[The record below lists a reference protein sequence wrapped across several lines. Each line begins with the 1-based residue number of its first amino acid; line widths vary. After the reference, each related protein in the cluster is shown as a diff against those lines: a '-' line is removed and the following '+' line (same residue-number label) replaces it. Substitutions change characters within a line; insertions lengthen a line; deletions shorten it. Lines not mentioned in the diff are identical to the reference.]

1 VTTLAVRAGV
11 LGAALVLEHVPDLVR
26 YGSKP
31 MREQARLPELTAAL
45 RTYEQVLAYPPHQ
58 VFLGNL
64 RPEELWEL
72 SRPWWK
78 TSESNG
84 VRPPTN
90 GRLKFGRTGPY
101 GELMPQDEYYR
112 LLEELDQFDLVK
124 LGAEPNESAGEIPLF
139 DGGQIVGAFAPA
151 HERDEA
157 LQATVLL
164 ENLAC
169 KASGVHALRVLLE
182 QTGADP
188 GSIEYAVGCGEEA
201 IGDRYQRG
209 GGALAK
215 AIAEACGLERA
226 SGADVK
232 AFCAA
237 PVHALIVAGALVESG
252 AYERV
257 VVVAGGSLAKLGMKF
272 VGALDHGVPVLEDV
286 LAGMAVLVGPAA
298 DVPVLRLDAVGR
310 HQIGSGSSQQALL
323 TDIVVRPLERLGR
336 KITDVE
342 RYSTELHDPEITE
355 PGGGGDVPDRNYRM
369 LAGLAVLRGE
379 LDKAAIP
386 GFAREHGLPGFA
398 PTQGHIA
405 SAVPWLPHALER
417 LAAGELRSTML
428 MAKGSL
434 FLGRMTQLW
443 DGASITL
450 EG

>member
-1 VTTLAVRAGV
+1 VSTRRAGI

-31 MREQARLPELTAAL
+31 SRERGRLPELLASL
-45 RTYEQVLAYPPHQ
+45 RTYDQALAYPPHQ
-58 VFLGNL
+58 VFIGNG
-64 RPEELWEL
+64 RPEELWERE
-72 SRPWWK
+72 RPWWQA
-78 TSESNG
+78 NG
-84 VRPPTN
+84 AGSRR
-90 GRLKFGRTGPY
+90 GSF
-101 GELMPQDEYYR
+101 GELMPQAEYYA
-112 LLEELDQFDLVK
+112 LLAELDQFDLVR
-124 LGAEPNESAGEIPLF
+124 LGAEPDEGAGELPLYEG
-139 DGGQIVGAFAPA
+139 DRVVGAFASA
-151 HERDEA
+151 HEQDES
-157 LQATVLL
+157 LQAQVLL
-164 ENLAC
+164 ENLCC
-169 KASGVHALRVLLE
+169 KASGVHALRFLLDA
-182 QTGADP
+182 GGIDRDR
-188 GSIEYAVGCGEEA
+188 IEYAIGCGEEA
-201 IGDRYQRG
+201 VGDRYQRG
-209 GGALAK
+209 GGALGK

-226 SGADVK
+226 SGSDVK

-252 AYERV
+252 AYDRV

-272 VGALDHGVPVLEDV
+272 HGALDHGVPVLEDV
-286 LAGMAVLVGPAA
+286 LAGMAVLVGPADA
-298 DVPVLRLDAVGR
+298 APVLRLDAVGR

-323 TDIVVRPLERLGR
+323 TDIVVRPLEALGR
-336 KITDVE
+336 RITDLP

-355 PGGGGDVPDRNYRM
+355 PAGGGDVPDRNYRM
-369 LAGLAVLRGE
+369 LAGLAVMRGE

-417 LAAGELRSTML
+417 LASGELRSTML

-450 EG
+450 DAQEA